1 MSSAVFRMAAP
12 RQTRLLK
19 ERRLIDSF
27 THGSMANALPQSI
40 GAQFCYPGR
49 QVIAMAGDGGLAMLM
64 GDLLTMTQYDLPI
77 PTAEWFGGGDLSVA
91 ADPHNLGA
99 SDSSSPHKRPQ
110 KAHSLICSCSSTR
123 TYRSLKPSSLSN
135 QFSNNDSSRPTGL
148 GGPTRNESESKR
160 LNSSFQVFDGFEGK
174 QSRW

>member
-1 MSSAVFRMAAP
+1 MKSTVPASYPSQPYPTVACCEQHSLPNGCA

-19 ERRLIDSF
+19 ERRLIGSF

-77 PTAEWFGGGDLSVA
+77 PAAEWFGGGDLSVA

-99 SDSSSPHKRPQ
+99 SDSSSPHKRPKKHTALFAFVPQ
-110 KAHSLICSCSSTR
+110 PER
-123 TYRSLKPSSLSN
+123 TGR
-135 QFSNNDSSRPTGL
+135 
-148 GGPTRNESESKR
+148 
-160 LNSSFQVFDGFEGK
+160 
-174 QSRW
+174 